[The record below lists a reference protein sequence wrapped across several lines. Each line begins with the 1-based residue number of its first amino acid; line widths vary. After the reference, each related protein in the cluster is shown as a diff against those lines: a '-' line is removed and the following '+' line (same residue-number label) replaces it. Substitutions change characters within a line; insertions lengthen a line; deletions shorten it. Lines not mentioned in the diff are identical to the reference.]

1 MEKEKIHQV
10 KESWSP
16 YCFLPKSLRVFSKR
30 IWVFI
35 GFPPHLSTIFRY
47 ELDMFILRI
56 ICFLSLGYRSQIRRL
71 RRLSDL
77 KIHLGCGNIVKL
89 NWLNVDC
96 YPPPKKKL
104 ASETEILVLDVRKGL
119 PLSEGSAKSIYSEHF
134 FEHIPLSIV
143 REVILPN
150 CFELL
155 DTGGVIRIGVPDG
168 ETLLSGYSS
177 DNKKEENPHFV
188 NLKEGQTKMMRCN
201 DLVTGNQHLFLYDF
215 ETFEFILKEAG
226 FISIKKSGSN
236 ESEEVDFKNVDSTDS
251 YRKATTLYIEAKKP

>member
-96 YPPPKKKL
+96 YTPPKKK
-104 ASETEILVLDVRKGL
+104 
-119 PLSEGSAKSIYSEHF
+119 
-134 FEHIPLSIV
+134 
-143 REVILPN
+143 VILPN

-236 ESEEVDFKNVDSTDS
+236 ESEEVDFKNVDSTD
-251 YRKATTLYIEAKKP
+251 